1 MRNQNDFFSCLGIK
15 QLREKRQIILPINMW
30 LYHTRKKGE
39 FYEGGHYKKK
49 KTNKKKTKKRG
60 LSLAHILFQ
69 KTYTKTPDPCFSKLA
84 TTHKIKNTLSHVKK
98 TPRTIFGHLA
108 SNQELKK
115 KPIPK
120 VSLSSRSKP

>member
-49 KTNKKKTKKRG
+49 N
-60 LSLAHILFQ
+60 
-69 KTYTKTPDPCFSKLA
+69 
-84 TTHKIKNTLSHVKK
+84 
-98 TPRTIFGHLA
+98 
-108 SNQELKK
+108 
-115 KPIPK
+115 
-120 VSLSSRSKP
+120 

>member
-49 KTNKKKTKKRG
+49 KTNKKKQKKR
-60 LSLAHILFQ
+60 
-69 KTYTKTPDPCFSKLA
+69 
-84 TTHKIKNTLSHVKK
+84 TLSSSHTLPKDIHK
-98 TPRTIFGHLA
+98 NPRPMIF
-108 SNQELKK
+108 
-115 KPIPK
+115 
-120 VSLSSRSKP
+120 